1 VGGMEYSAD
10 YPYTLGKLL
19 GAVKGPEMLTVFTI
33 GCAGNL
39 NHIDVGTRAPQKGHG
54 EAARIGA
61 VLAAEALK
69 TMQRLETVEAGPLRV
84 RSEML
89 RLPPPEIRPGD
100 VEWARKVTPLF
111 GKPNAA
117 PFMDLVRA
125 FRIMDVEARKGGPL
139 EAEVQVITVGTRLA
153 WVGLPGEIFTELGM
167 AIKIASPF
175 DYTVIAELAN
185 GSVGYVP
192 NRKAYPEGAYESES
206 ARCGP
211 GSGEMMVDA
220 ATRMLVALRAAKD

>member
-1 VGGMEYSAD
+1 
-10 YPYTLGKLL
+10 
-19 GAVKGPEMLTVFTI
+19 MLTVFTI
-33 GCAGNL
+33 GCAGNV
-39 NHIDVGTRAPQKGHG
+39 NHVDVSTRTPQKGHG

-61 VLAAEALK
+61 VLAAEVLK
-69 TMQRLETVEAGPLRV
+69 AMKRLEPVEPGRLRV

-89 RLPPPEIRPGD
+89 RLPLPVIRPGD
-100 VEWARKVTPLF
+100 EEWARKVTPLF

-125 FRIMDVEARKGGPL
+125 FKIMDVVARKGEPI
-139 EAEVQVITVGTRLA
+139 EAEVQVITLGRQLA

-167 AIKIASPF
+167 AIRNASPF
-175 DYTVIAELAN
+175 EFTVIAELAN

-192 NRKAYPEGAYESES
+192 DRKAYPEGAYEPES
-206 ARCGP
+206 ARCGA

-220 ATRMLVALRAAKD
+220 ATRLLVALRAAKD